1 MGTNLTLAQLVSLL
15 RKGII
20 SVMVSSKEP
29 IILFYV
35 ESSGWELDTENGREE
50 DNKGLFYIGI
60 SVSKK
65 EGEKIGLTPHWKF
78 SSRHKH

>member
-1 MGTNLTLAQLVSLL
+1 
-15 RKGII
+15 
-20 SVMVSSKEP
+20 MVSSKEP

-35 ESSGWELDTENGREE
+35 ESSGWELDTENGKE